1 MKGTLQDVRDGGL
14 KMKGFL
20 IVLSGPSG
28 AGKNSVMNAVFP
40 TVPNLKY
47 SISVTTRPPRAGEVD
62 GVNYFFRTEE
72 EFDQMLK
79 DDLLLESATFVGY
92 RYGTPKSFVY
102 DQIEAGNAVIMD
114 IDIQGAAQIR
124 EKMPEAVY
132 VFLLPPTPEELSRRL
147 KRRGSES
154 EEAIKRR
161 LAKSYEEI
169 KHIVNYDYY
178 IINDD
183 LGRAAEQLRQIILS
197 EWSRVSRLDLEKLR
211 VIWEGGSSVEFT
223 ETS

>member
-1 MKGTLQDVRDGGL
+1 MQ
-14 KMKGFL
+14 GFL

-40 TVPNLKY
+40 TIPNLKY
-47 SISVTTRPPRAGEVD
+47 SISVTTRPPRVGEVD
-62 GVNYFFRTEE
+62 EVNYFFRSEQ

-92 RYGTPKSFVY
+92 RYGTPKSFVHE
-102 DQIEAGNAVIMD
+102 QIQAGNAVIMD

-124 EKMPEAVY
+124 EKMPEAVF

-147 KRRGSES
+147 KLRGSDS
-154 EEAIKRR
+154 EEVIKRR
-161 LAKSYEEI
+161 LAKSHEEI

-178 IINDD
+178 IVNDD
-183 LGRAAEQLRQIILS
+183 LGLAAEALRQIIMS
-197 EWSRVSRLDLEKLR
+197 EWSRVQRIDLDELEG
-211 VIWEGGSSVEFT
+211 VWEGGLSF
-223 ETS
+223 ETSK

>member
-1 MKGTLQDVRDGGL
+1 MN
-14 KMKGFL
+14 GFL

-40 TVPNLKY
+40 TIPNLKY

-62 GVNYFFRTEE
+62 EVNYFFRSEA

-92 RYGTPKSFVY
+92 RYGTPKSFVQ
-102 DQIEAGNAVIMD
+102 DQIRAGNAVIMD
-114 IDIQGAAQIR
+114 IDIQGAKQIR
-124 EKMPEAVY
+124 EKMPEAVF

-147 KRRGSES
+147 RLRGSDSDEV
-154 EEAIKRR
+154 IKRR

-169 KHIVNYDYY
+169 KHIVDYDYY
-178 IINDD
+178 IVNDD
-183 LGRAAEQLRQIILS
+183 LGKAAEQLRQIILS
-197 EWSRVSRLDLEKLR
+197 EWSRVSRIDMKKLAK
-211 VIWEGGSSVEFT
+211 VWEGGFPSESED
-223 ETS
+223 

>member
-1 MKGTLQDVRDGGL
+1 MKGTLGNIRDGGL

-40 TVPNLKY
+40 TIPNLKY
-47 SISVTTRPPRAGEVD
+47 SISVTTRPPRVGEVD
-62 GVNYFFRTEE
+62 EVNYFFRSEQ
-72 EFDQMLK
+72 EFDRLVAE
-79 DDLLLESATFVGY
+79 DLLLESATFVDY

-102 DQIEAGNAVIMD
+102 DQINAGNAVIMD

-124 EKMPEAVY
+124 KKMPEAVF

-147 KRRGSES
+147 KLRGSDS
-154 EEAIKRR
+154 EEVIKRR

-169 KHIVNYDYY
+169 KHIVDYDYY
-178 IINDD
+178 IVNDD
-183 LGRAAEQLRQIILS
+183 LARAADQLRQIIMG
-197 EWSRVSRLDLEKLR
+197 EWSRVSRIDMERLQGVWK
-211 VIWEGGSSVEFT
+211 GGSSVE
-223 ETS
+223 TSE